1 MINLTARRPRV
12 GWTLS
17 RRIQIFLER
26 KLLDLSLD
34 EARDLHGALGRAID
48 QAGALPETR
57 RINPTPARRR
67 GI

>member
-1 MINLTARRPRV
+1 MPPHQPRV

-34 EARDLHGALGRAID
+34 DARHLHGALGRAID
-48 QAGALPETR
+48 QAGALPGAGR
-57 RINPTPARRR
+57 ARATPARRR
-67 GI
+67 RA